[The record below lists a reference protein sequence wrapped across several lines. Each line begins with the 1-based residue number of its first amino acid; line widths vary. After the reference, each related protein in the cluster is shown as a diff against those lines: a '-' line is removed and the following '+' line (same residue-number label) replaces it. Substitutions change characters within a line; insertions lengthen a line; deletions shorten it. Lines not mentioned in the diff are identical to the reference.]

1 MIPILLL
8 AAALAAAAPAPAGA
22 PPFTPSFRRYGVIDG
37 LPSDAAYVV
46 AQDRQGYLWIGTRD
60 GLARFDSQAFQ
71 IFRHDPAHANSL
83 AANDVSALLVDVQG
97 RLWAGG
103 ENNGLNLF
111 LPQQEAFAH
120 WRHDSR
126 NAASLSGND
135 VLTLAQ
141 DSTGAIWVG
150 VYTGG
155 LNRLRA
161 DGRGFEHW
169 RHRDGRNDGP
179 LSNNVMAL
187 AADAHGGLWVG
198 SEGGVQYRDAQGRFT
213 TITLPGVDKPVSVW
227 QLNTVADGVDAA
239 TDAGLFHIDA
249 RHVAQRAGA
258 ASPAYASLREGDG
271 EVWIARQDGIDLLAN
286 HGAVRHYSPH
296 AGVDGSL
303 PGSLPVD
310 FLRDHEGG
318 TWIVL
323 LDGGVAYLPP
333 QWRAFDAWRH
343 QPDVA
348 ASLALDRVRTL
359 ALAPDGTLLIGGAKG
374 ALDRVDPHTGAIQ
387 HLAEAAGLSDSS
399 ISAVAQ
405 DAQGRLWIGHRRG
418 LRLLDHGQARDIG
431 ANSPA
436 LRHGVW
442 ALLIARDGMVYF
454 AGVGTGVTRV
464 DPHTFALTAI
474 QPPSN
479 NPSALEVG
487 QLRESADGV
496 IWSGGQAGLATLQPG
511 APGFHFVPGVGRGAV
526 DAFAFGTDG
535 SLWLA
540 RSDRLQH
547 YTFSNDKA
555 HRRDT
560 VDSGD
565 GWPAAEVAGLETGR
579 DVRVW
584 ATTPRGLVVYTPS
597 TKSTRLYASE
607 DGLGN
612 PEFAMHALVQDAQGE
627 LYAGSFDGVMAIR
640 PDALRDAHAPIRV
653 ELTSLSVRRDGR
665 VLRLDPNMPVSLGW
679 NDRELTATARAL
691 SFVDPK
697 HNRYRFLLSGFD
709 PDWVDTG
716 TRDTREFSSLRA
728 GDYRLRIGAA
738 SGNGAWT
745 PAAASVRLHVDAPPW
760 ATPKAWA
767 AYAVVTLLA
776 LFALIQAMRRR
787 LEQRHRFAL
796 AAQRQ
801 VLAEQANAAKTRFL
815 AGMAHEIRT
824 PMTGVLGMTEL
835 LLGTPLDERQRGYA
849 DGIRRSGALLLRQVD
864 DALDLARIEAGK
876 LQLNEAPFD
885 PAMLLREVAL
895 LEQGLAAQKGL
906 SLQVRDRTRNAG
918 LRVGRCAAR
927 TAGVVE
933 PRPQRLE
940 VHHARRRAAARGK
953 SRRRCGVFGDR
964 QRTGHVGRGVRA
976 HVRTLRADRTRPPR
990 TRHRPGPEHL
1000 PRTGGADG
1008 RTHRRAFAARRRLRL
1023 PGAPAVARL
1032 RIAAARGRAARQA
1045 RRADETS
1052 TPSWRLLVV
1061 EDDPMAAEVLAG
1073 LLRAQGHR
1081 AAHAPNAL
1089 AALAEIDAPE
1099 NHFDALLFDLDLP
1112 GMQGNSAGENAA
1124 RTRRAGAD
1132 PRRHRIQPRRRT
1144 ATHPR
1149 CRHGWPAAQAGVAGD
1164 LEGSAGT
1171 HPRAFGMNAKRTIQP
1186 DGKLP

>member
-71 IFRHDPAHANSL
+71 IFRHDPAHDHSL
-83 AANDVSALLVDVQG
+83 AANDVSALLVDRQG
-97 RLWAGG
+97 RVWAGG

-111 LPQQEAFAH
+111 LPQQQAFAH

-126 NAASLSGND
+126 SAASLSGND

-169 RHRDGRNDGP
+169 RHHDGRDDGP
-179 LSNNVMAL
+179 LSDNVMAL
-187 AADAHGGLWVG
+187 AADAHGGLWIG

-286 HGAVRHYSPH
+286 HGVVRHYSPH

-303 PGSLPVD
+303 PGTLPVD

-318 TWIVL
+318 TWIAL

-333 QWRAFDAWRH
+333 QWRAFDAWRQ

-348 ASLALDRVRTL
+348 ASLALDRVRAL
-359 ALAPDGTLLIGGAKG
+359 SLAPDGTLLAGGTKG
-374 ALDRVDPHTGAIQ
+374 ALDRADPRTGATR
-387 HLAEAAGLSDSS
+387 HLADDADLHDSS

-405 DAQGRLWIGHRRG
+405 DADGRLWIGHRRG
-418 LRLLDHGQARDIG
+418 LRLLDHGRTRDIG
-431 ANSPA
+431 ANSAA

-442 ALLIARDGMVYF
+442 ALLIAHDGTVYF

-474 QPPSN
+474 QPPSD

-511 APGFHFVPGVGRGAV
+511 AAGFQFVPGVGRGAV
-526 DAFAFGTDG
+526 DAFAFGADG

-547 YTFSNDKA
+547 YTLSNGKA

-579 DVRVW
+579 DGRVW

-597 TKSTRLYASE
+597 IRSTRLYASE

-612 PEFAMHALVQDAQGE
+612 PEFAVHALVQDAEGE

-640 PDALRDAHAPIRV
+640 PDALRDAHAPIQV

-665 VLRLDPNMPVSLGW
+665 VLQLDPNMPVSLGW
-679 NDRELTATARAL
+679 DDRELTATARAL

-709 PDWVDTG
+709 SDWVDTG
-716 TRDTREFSSLRA
+716 ARDTREFSSLRE

-776 LFALIQAMRRR
+776 LFTLIRAMRRR

-876 LQLNEAPFD
+876 LQLNDAPFD

-906 SLQVRDRTRNAG
+906 SLRVQVEPGTPVCVSGDALRVQQVLLNLVHNALKFTTQGGVRLRAEKAEDDVVFSVIDSGPGMSEEECARMFERFEQTEHGRRERGAG
-918 LRVGRCAAR
+918 LGLNICRELVALMGGRIDVHSQAGEGCAFHVRLPLPACAPAQ
-927 TAGVVE
+927 AGV
-933 PRPQRLE
+933 
-940 VHHARRRAAARGK
+940 AAAA
-953 SRRRCGVFGDR
+953 
-964 QRTGHVGRGVRA
+964 T
-976 HVRTLRADRTRPPR
+976 
-990 TRHRPGPEHL
+990 
-1000 PRTGGADG
+1000 
-1008 RTHRRAFAARRRLRL
+1008 AA
-1023 PGAPAVARL
+1023 PHESS
-1032 RIAAARGRAARQA
+1032 AA
-1045 RRADETS
+1045 
-1052 TPSWRLLVV
+1052 SWRLLVV
-1061 EDDPMAAEVLAG
+1061 EDDPMAAEVLVG

-1081 AAHAPNAL
+1081 AVHAPNAL
-1089 AALAEIDAPE
+1089 TALAEIDAQE

-1112 GMQGNSAGENAA
+1112 GMQGNSLAKMLRERGVRTPILAVTASSRGDEQQRIRDAGMDGLLRKPVLPESLREALNKA
-1124 RTRRAGAD
+1124 
-1132 PRRHRIQPRRRT
+1132 
-1144 ATHPR
+1144 
-1149 CRHGWPAAQAGVAGD
+1149 V
-1164 LEGSAGT
+1164 
-1171 HPRAFGMNAKRTIQP
+1171 KREA
-1186 DGKLP
+1186 